1 MLRQKENTPADAQ
14 AGKRQRTATGA
25 ARQPLSAAAQPPPPE
40 DQPMVFA
47 GREDVEAL
55 LNEKMKG
62 KNKMDY
68 KVTHTPSAFLFSL
81 TLSSCAPI
89 PGCCARLSTNASSII
104 WIFGYPSRGYLHP
117 CARSC
122 ACH

>member
-1 MLRQKENTPADAQ
+1 
-14 AGKRQRTATGA
+14 
-25 ARQPLSAAAQPPPPE
+25 
-40 DQPMVFA
+40 MVLA
-47 GREDVEAL
+47 GREDVESL

-122 ACH
+122 GHATNFQACCFAVISGMLSG

>member
-1 MLRQKENTPADAQ
+1 
-14 AGKRQRTATGA
+14 
-25 ARQPLSAAAQPPPPE
+25 
-40 DQPMVFA
+40 MVLTV
-47 GREDVEAL
+47 REDAESL

-68 KVTHTPSAFLFSL
+68 KVTHTPSALFSL

-89 PGCCARLSTNASSII
+89 PGCCARLSTNASLII
-104 WIFGYPSRGYLHP
+104 WIFGYPSRGYQHP

-122 ACH
+122 ARH

>member
-1 MLRQKENTPADAQ
+1 MSARGVRPGMLHHKENNPADAQ

-25 ARQPLSAAAQPPPPE
+25 GRQPLSAAAPPPPPSE
-40 DQPMVFA
+40 EPIVFE

-68 KVTHTPSAFLFSL
+68 KVTQTPIHDLLILSL
-81 TLSSCAPI
+81 PLSFCAPV
-89 PGCCARLSTNASSII
+89 PGCCLCSGEYQR
-104 WIFGYPSRGYLHP
+104 
-117 CARSC
+117 
-122 ACH
+122 